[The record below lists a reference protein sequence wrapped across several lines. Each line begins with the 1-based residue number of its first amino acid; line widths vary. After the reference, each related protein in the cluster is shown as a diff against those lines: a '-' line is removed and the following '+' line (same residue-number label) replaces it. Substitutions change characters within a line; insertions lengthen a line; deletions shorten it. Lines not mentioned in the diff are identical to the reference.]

1 MLQFLCLLLE
11 MLLHLDLFLEEEE
24 KKKKEPNNNI
34 LKGLEILA
42 QC

>member
-11 MLLHLDLFLEEEE
+11 MLLHLDIFLEEEE
-24 KKKKEPNNNI
+24 KKKEPNNNI